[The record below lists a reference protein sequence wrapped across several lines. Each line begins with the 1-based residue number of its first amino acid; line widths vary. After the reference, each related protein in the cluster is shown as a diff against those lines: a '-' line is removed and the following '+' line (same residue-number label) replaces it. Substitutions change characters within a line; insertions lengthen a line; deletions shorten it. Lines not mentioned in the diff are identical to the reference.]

1 MKIIIPI
8 YRFLAWLRP
17 YSAFALIAWLVT
29 ILIVS
34 SLPNIPTLRIHAFRG
49 EIRLDYLIHICEYGL
64 LATLTY
70 LSVTSPSF
78 RVRPGKFILIT
89 FYLVIF
95 AFADEFHQK
104 FIPGRFFSYSDLLSN
119 LTGIALAGI
128 ITFFLFRKIESLVPG
143 EDSIRQSG

>member
-49 EIRLDYLIHICEYGL
+49 EIRLDYLIHICEL
-64 LATLTY
+64 RLAATLTY

-104 FIPGRFFSYSDLLSN
+104 FIYRKVFSYSDLLSN

-143 EDSIRQSG
+143 EDSIRQSR